1 MIKNEEKKHVSS
13 STMSMAI
20 VALEPLPI
28 PLCLGYLAM
37 AARDHAC
44 PLVAKKASAL
54 VYNRF
59 VNYYGNKS
67 KKKNNAQELQEEDE
81 VMDSDSET
89 ACQDE
94 FLCAQ
99 VVWSGTNCYP
109 MSEANDDNESPTY
122 ARFTDGVDCSVKA
135 GWSLKT
141 KRKK

>member
-1 MIKNEEKKHVSS
+1 
-13 STMSMAI
+13 MSMAI

-67 KKKNNAQELQEEDE
+67 KKKNNAQELQEDDE

-89 ACQDE
+89 DPNAEPVSLLASD
-94 FLCAQ
+94 
-99 VVWSGTNCYP
+99 
-109 MSEANDDNESPTY
+109 SPKKSK
-122 ARFTDGVDCSVKA
+122 ATDPFGVDRLDVINPGRAHTLFTSEICKA
-135 GWSLKT
+135 SLST
-141 KRKK
+141 MYV